1 MGRGDEARRRFAE
14 WLREV
19 HRAAGTP
26 SGEELSKASVRAA
39 AAGGGRSLSSSS
51 VQRLLAAE
59 FVRTPDWDVVTAFL
73 DGCVRCAPLSRPVP
87 EALVNGEL
95 WKDRHQQLVSLL
107 EAAKDHDRI
116 SPSGEAQDE
125 PATAR
130 ALETYARRVRESY
143 GRLDLEVL
151 TPDNDQSVQPN
162 VELREVFV
170 VPTVRADPP
179 TVELSR
185 ELMAKLLEGQEL
197 AADGELPPGLDLE
210 LLDTIAEEYRRRP
223 EENVLEVLARAESRR
238 VVLLGDPGAG
248 KSTLAHYLALH
259 LTGVA
264 GAEDH
269 DRLHDPGGRAS
280 GGHLAALAGAVPL
293 VVELRHYAQPLWRQ
307 KTFEEFLEV
316 LWATEGMSL
325 PGPVLRRFLREGRVI
340 LVFDGLDEIFDPEFR
355 AETARRIAGFAA
367 RHERCRVVVTSRVVG
382 YQRQTL
388 DGAGFA
394 HYMIQDLDTPR
405 IHAFARRWFTNA
417 CPGQPALTEQL
428 LSRFKDAVAHSSSVR
443 ELAGNPLLLTIL
455 AILGRRQTLPR
466 DRHGVYQHAV
476 TVLVARWDRDAKH
489 LTTHLSGPVAD
500 ALDVLGQEERL
511 EMLRLLARRMQ
522 EGAGGISGNYIPER
536 DIEDVFRQYL
546 QLCDIPP
553 DVARRAAR
561 AMVQQLRERNF
572 ILARFGGGAWGFVH
586 RTFLEYLA
594 AADIVHR
601 YEHEREW
608 TPQALVTEVLV
619 PRAADTTWH
628 EVILLLAGQLRE
640 RDTGTLVDSLV
651 GSAPNP
657 GPEKLALALRALA
670 EVRKI
675 GVLAAQSTAVVNG
688 IIRYLEGG
696 YDQYE
701 GHFTLSGTTFPTKA
715 VTPALASFNEYWAG
729 RDRYLTWFHVWGQF
743 LSSRTPTQLAA
754 ALHRDMAAVIA
765 YARFAWSPSSR
776 IAALTVLQERWHDSS
791 TAIEAIKT
799 CAVRDEKVAV
809 RIAALDALGATP
821 VGGRQAE
828 GVRSFLENRAA
839 RDPAPGAR
847 KEALN
852 HLLRRHPDD
861 RSHRFFQDRALR
873 DLFDAVRAQAEVL
886 VDRLAGL
893 ETEEEEWPPHGRGRP
908 GFAREAV
915 AHTLFHDAEA
925 EEDPTRE
932 IKRALAAWR
941 AGRHEPL
948 IDLIDSLDMP
958 DASDTMD
965 HDEML
970 GAWLREHPD
979 DLRMLMRDVRLFSD
993 GTPPA
998 RSRTRSGSGR
1008 VERHPSANRIWQTAL
1023 RAVALV
1029 LSDEA
1034 RDFLIDC
1041 AKATYT
1047 AKATPDTPRVCEW
1060 AALLLCERWTDG
1072 PSVRTLLL
1080 DMVRNYADAFFRLTL
1095 LQQLAHDRPHDPAVR
1110 EAVRRSAV
1118 ADPDSDVRSFALRW
1132 VALWWPD
1139 DAAYKELFG
1148 AVAPDI
1154 VSSAPGERLVKLQAL
1169 TGSGYE
1175 AEWEERF
1182 AREPDPSVRERAHL
1196 VRLLHDSPDR
1206 LAHAVFHQRL
1216 LGGFRYVLKDRA
1228 RGRSRPER

>member
-26 SGEELSKASVRAA
+26 SGDELAKDSVR
-39 AAGGGRSLSSSS
+39 AAGGGRTLSSST
-51 VQRLLAAE
+51 VQRLLAAD
-59 FVRTPDWDVVTAFL
+59 FVRPPDWDVVTAFL
-73 DGCVRCAPLSRPVP
+73 DGCVRCAPLSKPVP
-87 EALVNGEL
+87 AALVDREL
-95 WKDRHQQLVSLL
+95 WKDRHQQLVSLC
-107 EAAKDHDRI
+107 EAAKDHGRNR
-116 SPSGEAQDE
+116 SGEKEGEEDE
-125 PATAR
+125 PAAVR

-179 TVELSR
+179 PVELSR
-185 ELMAKLLEGQEL
+185 ELMAKLLEGEEL
-197 AADGELPPGLDLE
+197 APDGELPPGLDLE
-210 LLDTIAEEYRRRP
+210 LLDAVAEEYRQRP
-223 EENVLEVLARAESRR
+223 EENVLEVLARAENRR

-248 KSTLAHYLALH
+248 KSTLAHYLALY
-259 LTGVA
+259 LTGTA
-264 GAEDH
+264 GADG
-269 DRLHDPGGRAS
+269 HDPHRHDPAGHDAGGHDAGGHDS
-280 GGHLAALAGAVPL
+280 GGHDSGGRLAALAGSVPL
-293 VVELRHYAQPLWRQ
+293 VVELRHYAQPAWRQ
-307 KTFEEFLEV
+307 KTFEDFLEH

-325 PGPVLRRFLREGRVI
+325 PGPVLRRLLGEGRVI

-382 YQRQTL
+382 YQRQAL
-388 DGAGFA
+388 DGAEFA

-428 LSRFKDAVAHSSSVR
+428 LTRFTDAVAHSSSVR

-572 ILARFGGGAWGFVH
+572 ILARYGGGAWGFVH

-594 AADIVHR
+594 AADIVYR

-608 TPQALVTEVLV
+608 TPQALVSEVLV
-619 PRAADTTWH
+619 PRAEDTTWH

-651 GSAPNP
+651 GSAPSVDRP
-657 GPEKLALALRALA
+657 GRLALALRALA

-675 GVLAAQSTAVVNG
+675 GVLAAQSTAVVDG
-688 IIRYLEGG
+688 ITRFLEREPDHTVD
-696 YDQYE
+696 Y
-701 GHFTLSGTTFPTKA
+701 FLSRTTFPTKA
-715 VTPALASFNEYWAG
+715 VTPAMASFSEYWVG
-729 RDRYLTWFHVWGQF
+729 RERYLTWFHVWGQF
-743 LSSRTPTQLAA
+743 LGEVTPTQLAC

-765 YARFAWSPSSR
+765 YARLAWSAGSR
-776 IAALTVLQERWHDSS
+776 IAALTVLEERWYDSP
-791 TAIEAIKT
+791 TATEAIKT
-799 CAVRDEKVAV
+799 CAVHDEDVDV
-809 RIAALDALGATP
+809 RITALNVLGAASA
-821 VGGRQAE
+821 GRERVE
-828 GVRSFLENRAA
+828 GLRSFLESRAV

-861 RSHRFFQDRALR
+861 RSRRFFEDRALR
-873 DLFDAVRAQAEVL
+873 DRFDAVRAQAEVL

-893 ETEEEEWPPHGRGRP
+893 EPEEEEWPLRAP
-908 GFAREAV
+908 GLLSSSRWTISRAD
-915 AHTLFHDAEA
+915 TLDLDAE
-925 EEDPTRE
+925 ESPERE
-932 IKRALAAWR
+932 VERALTDWR
-941 AGRHEPL
+941 SERHEPL
-948 IDLIDSLDMP
+948 VDLIDSLHQP
-958 DASDTMD
+958 EFEQALSS
-965 HDEML
+965 
-970 GAWLREHPD
+970 WLQSHPD
-979 DLRMLMRDVRLFSD
+979 DLRMLMRDVERISRL
-993 GTPPA
+993 PPN
-998 RSRTRSGSGR
+998 RTGR
-1008 VERHPSANRIWQTAL
+1008 VSHNSVWRTAL
-1023 RAVALV
+1023 SAVSLV
-1029 LSDEA
+1029 PSDEA
-1034 RDFLIDC
+1034 RDFLIGCVKDSD
-1041 AKATYT
+1041 ATNLRSSAAFHLLKT
-1047 AKATPDTPRVCEW
+1047 W
-1060 AALLLCERWTDG
+1060 ADDS
-1072 PSVRTLLL
+1072 SVRVRLL
-1080 DMVRNYADAFFRLTL
+1080 DIAHHDGVPVLRLTL

-1110 EAVRRSAV
+1110 EAVYRSAV
-1118 ADPDSDVRSFALRW
+1118 VDPDADVRTFALRW

-1139 DAAYKELFG
+1139 HPAYRELFG
-1148 AVAPDI
+1148 TEIPDGAP
-1154 VSSAPGERLVKLQAL
+1154 STPGERLVRLQAL
-1169 TGSGYE
+1169 THGGYE

-1182 AREPDPSVRERAHL
+1182 ARESDLWVRERAHR
-1196 VRLLHDSPDR
+1196 VRLLQESPER

-1216 LGGFRYVLKDRA
+1216 LSGFRYVLKDRA
-1228 RGRSRPER
+1228 RGRSRPES